1 MDKFCNKSEIEELIK
16 TSYEFFYYDFLGN
29 NSEHDINIGI
39 YSMSPTFEKIINW
52 MDLKIKKD
60 KEGKKNYLG
69 YDLPKLIMYSAHDST
84 VGAFEEFMYA
94 VFNTS
99 VNYAYF
105 ASFANLEL
113 VKFGNGFNENDYV
126 VNYYFDDKFI
136 GGFNYEFFKKKIMEK
151 LKNSDQIAK
160 YCMFDQEKKNKENNE
175 NEENNLISIILIIFL
190 GILTICL
197 LIVNIIVWF
206 INKQEKDFSIS
217 GPLIE
222 T

>member
-1 MDKFCNKSEIEELIK
+1 M
-16 TSYEFFYYDFLGN
+16 
-29 NSEHDINIGI
+29 INLLV
-39 YSMSPTFEKIINW
+39 
-52 MDLKIKKD
+52 DL
-60 KEGKKNYLG
+60 
-69 YDLPKLIMYSAHDST
+69 
-84 VGAFEEFMYA
+84 
-94 VFNTS
+94 
-99 VNYAYF
+99 
-105 ASFANLEL
+105 
-113 VKFGNGFNENDYV
+113 
-126 VNYYFDDKFI
+126 
-136 GGFNYEFFKKKIMEK
+136 IMEK